1 MVDKKF
7 KFNPIQEKALERLRT
22 VNSHVIALSPGTGKT
37 ILILSLIKEIF
48 KGNKD
53 KCLFF
58 IPKSARAA
66 FEKEMKTRIL
76 EPYLLIKAGK
86 QVSYSE
92 MNKHRYIF
100 IENTLVSKYVEDLV
114 TLANNNTCHLVID
127 EAHSLQ
133 NPESVFCK
141 AAWEVRCYCKRIYAM
156 TATPLLNSI
165 EGLFN
170 LYHFVYPRVFVSW

>member
-1 MVDKKF
+1 MKISF
-7 KFNPIQEKALERLRT
+7 F
-22 VNSHVIALSPGTGKT
+22 VIFMLIGLI

-48 KGNKD
+48 KGNTD

-92 MNKHRYIF
+92 MNKHKS
-100 IENTLVSKYVEDLV
+100 LVKKKGAL
-114 TLANNNTCHLVID
+114 
-127 EAHSLQ
+127 
-133 NPESVFCK
+133 
-141 AAWEVRCYCKRIYAM
+141 
-156 TATPLLNSI
+156 
-165 EGLFN
+165 
-170 LYHFVYPRVFVSW
+170 